1 MVRAAA
7 SGAIDYSRADPK
19 DIYWRIRHRLVIKEM
34 QRRNDEELF
43 QAVHRH
49 WLAFIAHGRLT
60 EESYDDVR
68 KRVDDALLSLQGV
81 IYPWVEV
88 NKPEAGDEG
97 QKDTIK
103 PVKPETRAL
112 IDRFKRAQARWRQEA
127 QEEQGQA

>member
-34 QRRNDEELF
+34 QRQNDEELF
-43 QAVHRH
+43 QAIHRH
-49 WLAFIAHGRLT
+49 WLGFIAHGRLT
-60 EESYDDVR
+60 PESYDDV
-68 KRVDDALLSLQGV
+68 KKNVEEALLNLQGI

-88 NKPEAGDEG
+88 NKPKTGGEG

-103 PVKPETRAL
+103 PETRDL
-112 IDRFKRAQARWRQEA
+112 LERYKRAQERLQKLR
-127 QEEQGQA
+127 EEQGRS

>member
-43 QAVHRH
+43 QAIHRH
-49 WLAFIAHGRLT
+49 WLGFIAHGRLT
-60 EESYDDVR
+60 PESYDDV
-68 KRVDDALLSLQGV
+68 KKNVEEALLNLQGV

-88 NKPEAGDEG
+88 NKPKTGDEG

-103 PVKPETRAL
+103 PETRDL
-112 IDRFKRAQARWRQEA
+112 LERYKRAQERLQKLR
-127 QEEQGQA
+127 EEQGRS

>member
-19 DIYWRIRHRLVIKEM
+19 DIYWRIRHRLTIKEM

-103 PVKPETRAL
+103 PETRDL
-112 IDRFKRAQARWRQEA
+112 LERYKRAQERLQQLR
-127 QEEQGQA
+127 EEQGRS

>member
-43 QAVHRH
+43 EAVQRH

-60 EESYDDVR
+60 EESYEDVK
-68 KRVDDALLSLQGV
+68 KRVETALIDLQKV
-81 IYPWVEV
+81 IYPWVAIDQSR
-88 NKPEAGDEG
+88 PEAEG

-103 PVKPETRAL
+103 PEIRNL
-112 IDRFKRAQARWRQEA
+112 IDRYKRAQEKWRQEA
-127 QEEQGQA
+127 LEK